1 MNRLILA
8 ILFSALVPFTSAIAS
23 DGALVDL
30 TLTAT
35 VMSDSEKATDPCYKL
50 ARAGEHTGDEAR
62 EMGYPHVWIPGRTTT
77 HTWRI
82 TEFDSGMKCEVFIG
96 GHDAQRNSNKIGC
109 SCSGRLRVH

>member
-1 MNRLILA
+1 MKN
-8 ILFSALVPFTSAIAS
+8 LFLSTLFTLMTLTTASAWA

-35 VMSDSEKATDPCYKL
+35 VMSDSEKANDPCYRL
-50 ARAGEHTGDEAR
+50 AKAGEHTGDEAR

-96 GHDAQRNSNKIGC
+96 GYDAQRRADKVGC
-109 SCSGRLRVH
+109 TCSGRLRVH